1 MTIVKKN
8 SIILKRLHTEYAGAE
23 CALNHET
30 PFQLLIATILSAQ
43 CTDER
48 VNLVTPFLFKE
59 YPDAISLSIA
69 PVEKIEQLIR
79 STGFYKNKAKNLK
92 ACATMIAH
100 QFHNDL
106 PQNIEELVLLPGVG
120 RKTANVLLGNAFQIT
135 SGIVV
140 DTHVLRLT
148 NRLGWIKTESAEKA
162 ELLLQKIV
170 PKKHW
175 IAFSHWLIHHGRL
188 VCKARSPKCQICL
201 LQDLCPKRGVV
212 KKKTSQSL

>member
-8 SIILKRLHTEYAGAE
+8 SLIIKRLHTEYLGAE
-23 CALNHET
+23 CALHHET

-48 VNLVTPFLFKE
+48 VNQVTPNLFKE
-59 YPDAISLSIA
+59 YPDAISLSKA
-69 PVEKIEQLIR
+69 PIEKIENLIR

-100 QFHNDL
+100 QFHNEL
-106 PQNIEELVLLPGVG
+106 PQNIEDLILLPGVG

-140 DTHVLRLT
+140 DTHVLRLS
-148 NRLGWIKTESAEKA
+148 NRLGWIKTDSAEKA

-170 PKKHW
+170 PKKYW

-188 VCKARSPKCQICL
+188 VCKARSPKCQICI
-201 LQDLCPKRGVV
+201 LQDLCPKIPYS
-212 KKKTSQSL
+212 KKSSD